1 MAAKKAPAKIEEVK
15 QELNEVNEELNAL
28 DEEQL
33 TDDEIEEIAESKP
46 VRKKG
51 KKSTKKVEVE
61 EDEEIEEKKSI
72 KDRIHD
78 FGERHPKGCK
88 IAKKVATGVAVVGS
102 GIIGYCLGKEDA
114 FAACEFLEDNDES
127 VSDE

>member
-1 MAAKKAPAKIEEVK
+1 MAAKKAANKIDEVK
-15 QELNEVNEELNAL
+15 EELNQVNEELEEL

-33 TDDEIEEIAESKP
+33 TDEEIEEIAEEKP
-46 VRKKG
+46 KKKG
-51 KKSTKKVEVE
+51 KSKKSTKKVD
-61 EDEEIEEKKSI
+61 EDEIEEKKSI

-78 FGERHPKGCK
+78 FGEKHPKGCK

-114 FAACEFLEDNDES
+114 FAALEVLND
-127 VSDE
+127 DEETGSNE